1 MAKRSTVAFVCS
13 SCGYDSPTWYGK
25 CPECGEWNT
34 LKEFKLGEDQIPKT
48 KNQRYGD
55 FKESAPKKISNIE
68 ISSTIRVST
77 GFSEFDRV
85 LGEETKAG
93 IVPGSVILLSGDPG
107 VGKSTILLQTALNL
121 SSDNSENQ
129 RVRKSEKSE
138 HQNIRNTEYSESSG
152 KVLYVTGEESEAQ
165 VTMRAKRL
173 LKKDNLKD
181 LDLFILATSNIDAAI
196 SHAEREKYALVI
208 IDSIQ
213 TMEGEN
219 LPGYAGSIPQVRHAT
234 ARLVSFAKGSGIPV
248 MIIGHV
254 TKDGMVAG
262 PQMLA
267 HMVDT
272 VLYLEGEK
280 ITGVRILRAF
290 KNRFGDTSEVGIF
303 TMQEY
308 GLKEVTDLSELFMGE
323 EAQAPGSCAAVV
335 LEGSRPIIVE
345 VQALVVLSNLPYPR
359 RVASGISE
367 KRLELLLA
375 ILQKHAN
382 LPLDRLDVFINVV
395 GGFKIT
401 EPAADLAVCLAIY
414 SSLKA
419 KSFAKT
425 AAIGEV
431 GLLGEV
437 KKVIN
442 LEKRMKEAKKFGFK
456 VVTHETAKT
465 IPLLFKSP

>member
-1 MAKRSTVAFVCS
+1 MAKKSSTTFVCS
-13 SCGYDSPTWYGK
+13 SCGYDSSTWYGK

-34 LKEFKLGEDQIPKT
+34 LKEFSIPSE
-48 KNQRYGD
+48 QRAKSHERSFGSAR
-55 FKESAPKKISNIE
+55 ESAPKKISNIE
-68 ISSTIRVST
+68 ISSTIRIPT

-85 LGEETKAG
+85 LGEEEQAG

-107 VGKSTILLQTALNL
+107 VGKSTILLQTAINL
-121 SSDNSENQ
+121 ASSMSHAEAS
-129 RVRKSEKSE
+129 K
-138 HQNIRNTEYSESSG
+138 SESSSTNR
-152 KVLYVTGEESEAQ
+152 VLYVTGEESEAQ
-165 VTMRAKRL
+165 VTMRAQRL
-173 LKKDNLKD
+173 LKKGQKLDD
-181 LDLFILATSNIDAAI
+181 LNLFILATSNIDAAI
-196 SHAEREKYALVI
+196 SHAEREKYRLVI

-234 ARLVSFAKGSGIPV
+234 GRLVTFAKTTGIPV

-254 TKDGMVAG
+254 TKEGMVAG
-262 PQMLA
+262 PQMLS

-280 ITGVRILRAF
+280 MTGVRILRAF

-308 GLKEVTDLSELFMGE
+308 GLREVIDLSELFMGD
-323 EAQAPGSCAAVV
+323 ATATPGSCATVV
-335 LEGSRPIIVE
+335 LEGSRPIIAE
-345 VQALVVLSNLPYPR
+345 IQALVVSSNVPYPK

-375 ILQKHAN
+375 ILQKHAH
-382 LPLDRLDVFINVV
+382 LPVDRLDVFINVV

-401 EPAADLAVCLAIY
+401 EPAADLAVCIAIF
-414 SSLKA
+414 SSLKG
-419 KSFAKT
+419 KSFVKT

-431 GLLGEV
+431 GLLGEI
-437 KKVIN
+437 KKVMQI
-442 LEKRMKEAKKFGFK
+442 EKRIKEAKKFGFK
-456 VVTHETAKT
+456 TVTHETTRELSK
-465 IPLLFKSP
+465 LFKTAS